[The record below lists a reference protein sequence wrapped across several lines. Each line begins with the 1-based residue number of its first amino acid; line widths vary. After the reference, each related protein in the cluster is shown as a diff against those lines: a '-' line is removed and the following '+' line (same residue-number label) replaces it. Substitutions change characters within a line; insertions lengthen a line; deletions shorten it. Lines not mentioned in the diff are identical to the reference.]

1 MSTAAH
7 RRAAM
12 ALAGL
17 TALAMVVWT
26 VQIDVPLGAKAF
38 FDNQVYNGVIAGAAL
53 LVLWRAVAVR
63 ENRVAWLLVA
73 AGMGSWL
80 AGDIWWVIH
89 AEDDV
94 VPIPSLADV
103 YFFALYP
110 PMAIAIVMLI
120 RRRVG
125 KLSSMLA
132 LDGVIGA
139 CAIAGLCAAFVLE
152 PVLDTASGSLTAM
165 AVTIAYPVLDIVL
178 VALLVE
184 AVALGGWVLSR
195 SWALLTAGL
204 LVFGLTDAIY
214 YAQVA
219 AGTYV
224 DSGYL
229 DVGWLLGMFLVGI
242 AAWQPEPKIARAAD
256 HGWRQLIAPGVF
268 AAIALGVA
276 FYAYTAQINVVAMG
290 LACAALLAVILRMV
304 MTFRE
309 NLRIL
314 EVVRHES
321 VTDALTGL
329 GNRRRLLNDLE
340 ARLQDDRPC
349 TLVLCDLN
357 GFKRYNDTFGH
368 PAGDALL
375 NRLGGRLASAV
386 TGDGQAYRMGGDEF
400 CALLDLAADNAA
412 VLVQAALAERGEGFA
427 VDASCGTVV
436 LPLQADTAAEAL
448 RLADARMY
456 EQKRGGRPTAEAQS
470 VELLMRL
477 LSERDP
483 ALSEHVAG
491 VAELA
496 VGVAE
501 RLGLGAG
508 QCEDVRVAAALHDV
522 GKLAIPDS
530 ILNKPGPLDS
540 DEWSFMCRHTLIG
553 ERILESTPGL
563 AGVAA
568 LVRASHERPDGC
580 GYPDALA
587 GEDIPFG
594 ARIVAVCDAYDAMV
608 SDRPY
613 RRGMPPADALAELRA
628 GAGTQFDAAVVD
640 AFVAVHG
647 VWALPSAA

>member
-1 MSTAAH
+1 
-7 RRAAM
+7 M
-12 ALAGL
+12 AFAGL
-17 TALAMVVWT
+17 TALAMVLWA
-26 VQIDVPLGAKAF
+26 VQIDVPLGARAF
-38 FDNQVYNGVIAGAAL
+38 FDNEVYNGVIGGAVI
-53 LVLWRAVAVR
+53 LVLWRALVVR

-94 VPIPSLADV
+94 VPIPSMADI

-110 PMAIAIVMLI
+110 PLAIAIVMLI

-125 KLSSMLA
+125 KLSRMLA

-139 CAIAGLCAAFVLE
+139 CAIAGLSAAFVLE
-152 PVLDTASGSLTAM
+152 PVLASATGSVTTM
-165 AVTIAYPVLDIVL
+165 VVTIAYPVLDIVL

-204 LVFGLTDAIY
+204 LAFALTDGIY
-214 YAQVA
+214 YAQIA
-219 AGTYV
+219 AGTYL

-229 DVGWLLGMFLVGI
+229 DIGWLLGMVLVGV
-242 AAWQPEPKIARAAD
+242 AAWQPEPKVARASD
-256 HGWRQLIAPGVF
+256 LGWRQLIAPGAF

-276 FYAYTAQINVVAMG
+276 FYAYAAQINVVAMA
-290 LACAALLAVILRMV
+290 LACTALLAVIVRMV
-304 MTFRE
+304 ATFRD

-329 GNRRRLLNDLE
+329 GNRRRLLADLE
-340 ARLQDDRPC
+340 SRLEDDRPC

-375 NRLGGRLASAV
+375 NRLGGRLSSAV
-386 TGDGQAYRMGGDEF
+386 AGAGQAYRMGGDEF
-400 CALLDLAADNAA
+400 CALLDLAPVDAA
-412 VLVQAALAERGEGFA
+412 SLVCAALAERGEGFS

-436 LPLQADTAAEAL
+436 LPVQADTAAEAL

-483 ALSEHVAG
+483 ELSEHVAG

-496 VGVAE
+496 VDVAE
-501 RLGLGAG
+501 GLGLSAV
-508 QCEDVRVAAALHDV
+508 QCEDVRIAAALHDV

-530 ILNKPGPLDS
+530 ILNKPGPLDA
-540 DEWSFMCRHTLIG
+540 DEWAFMCRHTLIG

-580 GYPDALA
+580 GYPDGLA
-587 GEDIPFG
+587 GSQIPFG

-613 RRGMPPADALAELRA
+613 RRGMPPAEALAELRA

-647 VWALPSAA
+647 ANALPSAA

>member
-1 MSTAAH
+1 MAFAALTTL
-7 RRAAM
+7 
-12 ALAGL
+12 ALF
-17 TALAMVVWT
+17 VWS
-26 VQIDVPLGAKAF
+26 VQIEVDLGAKPF
-38 FDNQVYNGVIAGAAL
+38 FDNWVYNGIIGCAVV
-53 LVLWRAVAVR
+53 LVVWRAIVVR
-63 ENRVAWLLVA
+63 ENRVAWLLVG

-89 AEDDV
+89 AEDDI

-110 PMAIAIVMLI
+110 PLAVAIVMLI

-125 KLSSMLA
+125 KLSRMLA

-139 CAIAGLCAAFVLE
+139 CAIAGVCAAFVLE
-152 PVLDTASGSLTAM
+152 PVLESATGTLTEKI
-165 AVTIAYPVLDIVL
+165 VTIAYPVLDIVL
-178 VALLVE
+178 LALVVE

-195 SWALLTAGL
+195 AWAILAAGL
-204 LVFGLTDAIY
+204 LAFALTDAIY

-229 DVGWLLGMFLVGI
+229 DIGWLVAMVLVGV
-242 AAWQPEPKIARAAD
+242 AAWQPDPKQVRAVD
-256 HGWRQLIAPGVF
+256 QGWRQLLAPGAF

-276 FYAYTAQINVVAMG
+276 FYAYAAQVNVVAMG
-290 LACAALLAVILRMV
+290 LACGALLAVIFRMV
-304 MTFRE
+304 ATFRD
-309 NLRIL
+309 NLHIL
-314 EVVRHES
+314 ETVRYES

-329 GNRRRLLNDLE
+329 GNRRRLLADLE
-340 ARLQDDRPC
+340 ARLDGDQPQV
-349 TLVLCDLN
+349 LVLCDLN

-386 TGDGQAYRMGGDEF
+386 TGHGRAYRMGGDEF
-400 CALLDLAADNAA
+400 CALLDLAAAGAA
-412 VLVQAALAERGEGFA
+412 TLVTSALSERGEGFA
-427 VDASCGTVV
+427 VDASVGTVV
-436 LPLQADTAAEAL
+436 IPVEADTAAEAL

-483 ALSEHVAG
+483 ELSEHVAG

-501 RLGLGAG
+501 RLDLTPAR
-508 QCEDVRVAAALHDV
+508 CEDVRVAAALHDI

-540 DEWSFMCRHTLIG
+540 DEWAFMCRHTLIG

-568 LVRASHERPDGC
+568 LVRASHERPDGR
-580 GYPDALA
+580 GYPDALTRD
-587 GEDIPFG
+587 EIPFG
-594 ARIVAVCDAYDAMV
+594 ALIVAVCDAYDAMV

-613 RRGMPPADALAELRA
+613 RRGMSPADALRELRA
-628 GAGTQFDAAVVD
+628 GAGTQFDVAVVD

-647 VWALPSAA
+647 ARALPAAA